1 MLYVIKL
8 DFEILNAIFFDMFA
22 KNALTGCLVGNFGIA
37 NVIDSQ
43 IAKICHSTV
52 T

>member
-8 DFEILNAIFFDMFA
+8 GFEILNAIFFDMFD
-22 KNALTGCLVGNFGIA
+22 KNALTSCLVGNFGIA

-43 IAKICHSTV
+43 ITQICHSTV